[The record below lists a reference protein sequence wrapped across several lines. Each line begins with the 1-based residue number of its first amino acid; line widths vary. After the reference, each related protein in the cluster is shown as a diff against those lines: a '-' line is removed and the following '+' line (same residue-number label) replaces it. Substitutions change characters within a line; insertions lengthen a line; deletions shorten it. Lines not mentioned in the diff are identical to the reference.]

1 MEPNNQNNKTS
12 HTYSSNKLNLVIISM
27 LASFIIGASFI
38 GVMIYIVMKYV
49 VKKEKKIEIPS
60 VIVSEPNNYYEQN
73 IYEQYM
79 YESIRLSGIDSDLD
93 RINSLYQTDNNLQQ
107 NISQTFY

>member
-1 MEPNNQNNKTS
+1 MERKYQNNQTL
-12 HTYSSNKLNLVIISM
+12 HTNSFNKLNLVIISM
-27 LASFIIGASFI
+27 LASFIIGATFI
-38 GVMIYIVMKYV
+38 GIMIYIVMKYV
-49 VKKEKKIEIPS
+49 VKKERKIEIPS
-60 VIVSEPNNYYEQN
+60 VIISEPNNYYSQN

-107 NISQTFY
+107 NISQKLY